1 MPNSAND
8 NPDQAHQLMQSAKG
22 QFHLRRVPDN
32 PNLQAWDSADL
43 YLLKHANENCG
54 LSQQSKILVV
64 NDGFGA
70 LSLALCEHQVTMT
83 GDSYLAFEAMKNN
96 LVLQSFDEDKVA
108 FNDSLSLPE
117 QAFDL
122 ILIKIPKSLAL
133 LEHQLYQLRSHLH
146 AGTQIIAGGMTRNI
160 HKSTLKLF
168 ETIIGPT
175 TTTLAWKKS
184 RLILVNRDP
193 RLSDG
198 HIPDPDEFILE
209 INREL
214 TIQSH
219 VNVFS
224 RDKLDAGSRLM
235 IENMPAEERYS
246 QIADLGCGNGILGLV
261 AAELNPQADLSFV
274 DESYMALASAEENFA
289 RAFGKKRAAQFKVT
303 NCLQG
308 FEPESIDLILN
319 NPPFHQQYSVG
330 DAIAWQMF
338 AESRETLKT
347 GGELWVVG
355 NRHLAYHAKLK
366 KIFGN
371 CEQMASNGKFVLLKS
386 IKA

>member
-1 MPNSAND
+1 MQTAN
-8 NPDQAHQLMQSAKG
+8 G
-22 QFHLRRVPDN
+22 QFQLRRVPDN

-43 YLLKHANENCG
+43 YLLKQVEENCA
-54 LSQQSKILVV
+54 LSLQSSILVV

-70 LSLALCEHQVTMT
+70 LSLALSDYQLTMT

-96 LVLQSFDEDKVA
+96 LLLQGFDENKVA
-108 FNDSLSLPE
+108 FADSLNLPE
-117 QAFDL
+117 QTFDL

-133 LEHQLYQLRSHLH
+133 LEQQLYQLRGHLH
-146 AGTQIIAGGMTRNI
+146 ADTKIIAGGMTRNI

-168 ETIIGPT
+168 ESIIGPT
-175 TTTLAWKKS
+175 ATTLAWKKS

-193 RLSDG
+193 RLNNG
-198 HIPDPDEFILE
+198 HSPYPDEFILE

-219 VNVFS
+219 ANVFS
-224 RDKLDAGSRLM
+224 REKLDAGTRLM
-235 IENMPAEERYS
+235 IENMPAAERYI
-246 QIADLGCGNGILGLV
+246 QITDLGCGNGILGLV

-274 DESYMALASAEENFA
+274 DESYMAVASARENFA
-289 RAFGKKRAAQFKVT
+289 SAFGQTRTAQFKVT

-308 FEPESIDLILN
+308 FEAESIDLILN

-338 AESRETLKT
+338 GESRETLKT

-366 KIFGN
+366 KIFAN
-371 CEQMASNGKFVLLKS
+371 CEQVASNGKFVLLKA
-386 IKA
+386 IKT

>member
-1 MPNSAND
+1 MPNSANE
-8 NPDQAHQLMQSAKG
+8 NPDQTHQLMLSAAG

-32 PNLQAWDSADL
+32 PNLQAWDAADL
-43 YLLKHANENCG
+43 YLLKHINENCE
-54 LSQQSKILVV
+54 LSPESKILVV
-64 NDGFGA
+64 NDSFGA
-70 LSLALCEHQVTMT
+70 MSLALSDHQTTMT

-96 LVLQSFDEDKVA
+96 LVLQGHDEDRVT
-108 FNDSLSLPE
+108 FTDCLNLPE

-146 AGTQIIAGGMTRNI
+146 SKTQIIAAGMTRNI
-160 HKSTLKLF
+160 HKSTLKLC
-168 ETIIGPT
+168 ESIIGPT

-184 RLILVNRDP
+184 RLIQVNRDP
-193 RLSDG
+193 RLNLGDSPY
-198 HIPDPDEFILE
+198 PDNFILE

-219 VNVFS
+219 ANVFS
-224 RDKLDAGSRLM
+224 REKLDAGTRLM
-235 IENMPAEERYS
+235 IENIPAADRYS
-246 QIADLGCGNGILGLV
+246 QIADLGCGSGILGVV
-261 AAELNPQADLSFV
+261 AAEINPQAELTFV
-274 DESYMALASAEENFA
+274 DESYMAVTSARENFA
-289 RAFGKKRAAQFKVT
+289 KAFSKNRKARFKVT

-308 FEPESIDLILN
+308 IEAESIDLILN

-330 DAIAWQMF
+330 DTIAWQMF
-338 AESRETLKT
+338 GESRDALKT

-371 CEQMASNGKFVLLKS
+371 CAQVASNGKFVLLKS
-386 IKA
+386 TKA

>member
-1 MPNSAND
+1 MPNTAN
-8 NPDQAHQLMQSAKG
+8 NSPDQAHSMMQTASG

-32 PNLQAWDSADL
+32 PNLQAWDAADL
-43 YLLKHANENCG
+43 YLLKQVNENCE
-54 LSQQSKILVV
+54 LSPQSKILVV

-70 LSLALCEHQVTMT
+70 LSLALCDHQVTMT

-96 LVLQSFDEDKVA
+96 LLLQGYDEDRVTFA
-108 FNDSLSLPE
+108 NSLNLPD
-117 QAFDL
+117 QIFDL
-122 ILIKIPKSLAL
+122 ILIKVPKSLAL
-133 LEHQLYQLRSHLH
+133 LEHQLYQLRSHQQ
-146 AGTQIIAGGMTRNI
+146 ANTQIIAGGMTRNI

-168 ETIIGPT
+168 ESIIGPT
-175 TTTLAWKKS
+175 TTSLAWKKS
-184 RLILVNRDP
+184 RLILVNCDP
-193 RLSDG
+193 QLNQG
-198 HIPDPDEFILE
+198 HIPHTDEFILE

-219 VNVFS
+219 ANVFS

-235 IENMPAEERYS
+235 IENMPAEERYL
-246 QIADLGCGNGILGLV
+246 QVADLGCGNGILGLV
-261 AAELNPQADLSFV
+261 AAELNPQANLIFV
-274 DESYMALASAEENFA
+274 DESYMAVASARENFA
-289 RAFGKKRAAQFKVT
+289 RAFDKSRTAQFKVT

-308 FEPESIDLILN
+308 IDTESVDLILN

-338 AESRETLKT
+338 VESRETLKT
-347 GGELWVVG
+347 DGELWVVG

-371 CEQMASNGKFVLLKS
+371 CEQVASNGKFVLLKS